1 MNRLRRAYLISLT
14 QGNPDPRFLLGA
26 RQEMA
31 RRSAGSSMMPYS
43 PSPPGT
49 DISATEKASV
59 SKSKLNFDPKAIK
72 EALHIMQ
79 KILTKDISP
88 PEGGG
93 WEVLS
98 KPTQQEGFEKTYL
111 VEFNLDRYATM
122 KSDHH
127 NNNRFVKE
135 LASLMGVNRK
145 IIFLLPHLH
154 TISPNVLLCLKDL
167 DFAMRANY
175 GELLICTSDYGSYSM
190 LHNERLNVHS
200 ELDDALETL
209 RFEKS
214 MEASRGDKVYFPS
227 SGVNYVGP

>member
-1 MNRLRRAYLISLT
+1 MHFGRKKGVFWAHDALGFPDGQAENPRPTPVQRAPAAWVRWLS
-14 QGNPDPRFLLGA
+14 GRAFAAAGA
-26 RQEMA
+26 VR
-31 RRSAGSSMMPYS
+31 
-43 PSPPGT
+43 
-49 DISATEKASV
+49 K
-59 SKSKLNFDPKAIK
+59 
-72 EALHIMQ
+72 
-79 KILTKDISP
+79 
-88 PEGGG
+88 GGG

-98 KPTQQEGFEKTYL
+98 KPMQQEGFEKTYL

-154 TISPNVLLCLKDL
+154 TISLNVLLCLKDL

-200 ELDDALETL
+200 ELDDALEAL

-214 MEASRGDKVYFPS
+214 MKASGGDKVYFPNL
-227 SGVNYVGP
+227 GVNYVGP

>member
-1 MNRLRRAYLISLT
+1 MNKLKRAYLISVA

-26 RQEMA
+26 RQEIA
-31 RRSAGSSMMPYS
+31 RRSTGSSMMPYS
-43 PSPPGT
+43 SSGS
-49 DISATEKASV
+49 DIFATEKASLP
-59 SKSKLNFDPKAIK
+59 KPKLKLDPKIIRM
-72 EALHIMQ
+72 ALDMMQ
-79 KILTKDISP
+79 KILTKDIPP

-98 KPTQQEGFEKTYL
+98 KPMQQEGFEKTYL
-111 VEFNLDRYATM
+111 VEFNLDRYVTM
-122 KSDHH
+122 KSDHP
-127 NNNRFVKE
+127 NNNRFVRE
-135 LASLMGVNRK
+135 LASLIGTNRK
-145 IIFLLPHLH
+145 VIFLLPHLH

-200 ELDDALETL
+200 ELDDALEAL

-214 MEASRGDKVYFPS
+214 MKASGGDKVYFPNL
-227 SGVNYVGP
+227 GVNYVGP

>member
-1 MNRLRRAYLISLT
+1 MNIKR
-14 QGNPDPRFLLGA
+14 
-26 RQEMA
+26 A
-31 RRSAGSSMMPYS
+31 RRIAIANGIDS
-43 PSPPGT
+43 PMAQYLLSRSKHPGRT
-49 DISATEKASV
+49 YLGRFTEGCASDAAL
-59 SKSKLNFDPKAIK
+59 SKIQTIPLKPKLNFDPKIIRM
-72 EALHIMQ
+72 ALDAMQ
-79 KILTKDISP
+79 KILTKDIPP

-98 KPTQQEGFEKTYL
+98 KPMQQEGFEKTYL

-122 KSDHH
+122 KSDHN

-190 LHNERLNVHS
+190 LHNERLNVHW
-200 ELDDALETL
+200 ELDDALEAL